1 MPQSR
6 GCRIFLYF
14 CFVNKPAAYG
24 QFREFRY
31 IGTSTAN
38 QRLSELANLRLNNME
53 EEFDIHDS
61 LNGTERDYENALRPL
76 SFANFSGQNKVV
88 ENLRVFVAAA
98 RMRGE
103 SLDHT
108 LLHGP
113 PGLGK
118 TTLSNII
125 ANELNVGFKVTS
137 GPVLDK
143 PGDLA
148 GLLTSLEKNDVLFID
163 EIHRLS
169 PIVEEYLYSAMED
182 FRIDIM
188 IDKGPSARS
197 IQIELNPFTLV
208 GATTRSGLLTSPL
221 RARFGINMHL
231 EYYDNDTLTGIV
243 LRSADI
249 LGIACARNAAAEIAS
264 RSRGTPRIA
273 NALLRRVRDFAQVKG
288 SGKIDKDIAIYALE
302 ALNID
307 KYGLDEIDNK
317 ILLTII
323 DKFKGGPVGITTI
336 ATALGEDAGTI
347 EEVYEPFL
355 IKEGFMKR
363 TPRGREVTEL
373 AYTHLGRS
381 RGSIQGTLFS

>member
-1 MPQSR
+1 MNEH
-6 GCRIFLYF
+6 FD
-14 CFVNKPAAYG
+14 
-24 QFREFRY
+24 FRDESFSDNEKE
-31 IGTSTAN
+31 IDK
-38 QRLSELANLRLNNME
+38 Q
-53 EEFDIHDS
+53 
-61 LNGTERDYENALRPL
+61 LRPL
-76 SFANFSGQNKVV
+76 EFDDFSGQSKIV
-88 ENLRVFVAAA
+88 ENLKIFVKAAK
-98 RMRGE
+98 MRGE
-103 SLDHT
+103 ALDHV

-125 ANELNVGFKVTS
+125 ANELGVSLKLTS

-148 GLLTSLEKNDVLFID
+148 GLLTNLEPNAVLFID

-182 FRIDIM
+182 YKIDIM

-197 IQIELNPFTLV
+197 IQLELNPFTLI

-221 RARFGINMHL
+221 RARFGIKSHL
-231 EYYDNDTLTGIV
+231 EYYDVDILTKIV
-243 LRSADI
+243 KRSAFI
-249 LGIACARNAAAEIAS
+249 LNVKIDDQAAVEIAT
-264 RSRGTPRIA
+264 RSRGTPRIV

-288 SGKIDKDIAIYALE
+288 NGQIDLE
-302 ALNID
+302 ITLYSLDALNID
-307 KYGLDEIDNK
+307 KFGLDEMDNK
-317 ILLTII
+317 ILTTII
-323 DKFKGGPVGITTI
+323 DKFKGGPVGVSTI
-336 ATALGEDAGTI
+336 ATAVGEDSGTI

-373 AYTHLGRS
+373 AYKHLGKIHYGDS
-381 RGSIQGTLFS
+381 PTLF

>member
-1 MPQSR
+1 MEESFDIR
-6 GCRIFLYF
+6 KENI
-14 CFVNKPAAYG
+14 NDSE
-24 QFREFRY
+24 REF
-31 IGTSTAN
+31 
-38 QRLSELANLRLNNME
+38 
-53 EEFDIHDS
+53 
-61 LNGTERDYENALRPL
+61 ENALRPL
-76 SFANFSGQNKVV
+76 SFGSFSGQSKVV
-88 ENLRVFVAAA
+88 ENLQVFVTAAK
-98 RMRGE
+98 MRGE

-125 ANELNVGFKVTS
+125 ANELGVGFKVTS

-148 GLLTSLEKNDVLFID
+148 GLLTSLEPNDVLFID

-169 PIVEEYLYSAMED
+169 PVVEEYLYSAMED
-182 FRIDIM
+182 YRIDIM

-197 IQIELNPFTLV
+197 VQIELNPFTLV
-208 GATTRSGLLTSPL
+208 GATTRSGLLSSPL

-231 EYYDNDTLTGIV
+231 EYYDIETLTNIIQRSSGILNV
-243 LRSADI
+243 PCSKE
-249 LGIACARNAAAEIAS
+249 AANEIAS

-288 SGKIDKDIAIYALE
+288 SGKIDRDIARYALE

-323 DKFKGGPVGITTI
+323 DKFKGGPVGISTI
-336 ATALGEDAGTI
+336 ATALGEDSGTI

-373 AYTHLGRS
+373 AYIHLGRKKQS
-381 RGSIQGTLFS
+381 EQGFLF